1 MLQFAWLL
9 LWLLL
14 SSTQWI
20 LTHISIQMSPA
31 WTPQLST
38 SGNLRSPQS
47 AFKHLPESEY
57 LAAET
62 GLAQAEPAHNERHS
76 CISGTKQKIT
86 DDNNSKGGRKEQ
98 REVEEGRRSRRRRE
112 TLLLGLTECPTDC
125 ITDLDVNCVS
135 LAAVVV
141 AAPTSL
147 VAAAAS
153 AAAG

>member
-1 MLQFAWLL
+1 MLQSAWLL

-20 LTHISIQMSPA
+20 LTHIYIQMSPA

-62 GLAQAEPAHNERHS
+62 GLARAEAAHNERHS

-86 DDNNSKGGRKEQ
+86 DDNNSKGGRREQ
-98 REVEEGRRSRRRRE
+98 REVG
-112 TLLLGLTECPTDC
+112 GG
-125 ITDLDVNCVS
+125 
-135 LAAVVV
+135 V
-141 AAPTSL
+141 AER
-147 VAAAAS
+147 
-153 AAAG
+153 GGKRCCWG